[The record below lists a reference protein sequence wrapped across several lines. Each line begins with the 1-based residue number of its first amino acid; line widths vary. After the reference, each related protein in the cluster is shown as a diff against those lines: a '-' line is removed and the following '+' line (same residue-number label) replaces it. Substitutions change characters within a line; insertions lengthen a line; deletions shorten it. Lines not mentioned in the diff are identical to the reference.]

1 VESAEIVLMA
11 NDKAR
16 KLKAVGMTVRGG
28 AFVLRGRDARRL
40 DWRDPYHFALAMS
53 WPRFAALF
61 LVVNLSLNLIFALLY
76 LAQPGS
82 LVNARPG
89 SLTDAFFFSIET
101 LATVGYGVMS
111 PATLYGHVV
120 ATVEIF
126 SGMTFMTI
134 MTGLVFV
141 RFSRPRAR
149 VIYAEHAV
157 VGHFNGERTLMIRIG
172 NGRAHA
178 MAETKAQLS
187 ALISEWTTEGQFFRR
202 IYDLTL
208 SRAHIPIFGLTW
220 TLMHRIDETSPLH
233 KYDAESFPKFVTR
246 LFLSIEARDPML
258 SAHVYDGKDYD
269 PSEIL
274 FGHRYADAV
283 ALDEQGRTIADP
295 SRVGW
300 TEPENPV
307 GEPD

>member
-1 VESAEIVLMA
+1 MA
-11 NDKAR
+11 NEKMR
-16 KLKAVGMTVRGG
+16 KLKPAGMTVRGG
-28 AFVLRGRDARRL
+28 AFVLRGRDSRRL

-61 LVVNLSLNLIFALLY
+61 LGVNLSLNFLFALLY

-89 SLTDAFFFSIET
+89 SLVDAFFFSVET

-111 PATLYGHVV
+111 PATLYAHVV
-120 ATVEIF
+120 ATTEIF
-126 SGMTFMTI
+126 TGMTFMTI

-178 MAETKAQLS
+178 MAEANAKLS
-187 ALISEWTTEGQFFRR
+187 ALISEWTSEGQFFRR
-202 IYDLTL
+202 VYDLNL
-208 SRAHIPIFGLTW
+208 LRSQIPIFGLTW
-220 TLMHRIDETSPLH
+220 TLMHKIDETSPLY
-233 KYDAESFPKFVTR
+233 KYDAESFPKFVMR

-269 PSEIL
+269 PSEVL
-274 FGHRYADAV
+274 FGSRYADAV
-283 ALDEQGRTIADP
+283 AVDEQGRTIADL

-300 TEPENPV
+300 TEPENTAH
-307 GEPD
+307 EPESN